1 MPFKVGDAG
10 MQINEALRD
19 LFSQSPKP
27 LVISIDGPAGS
38 GKSTLAGEIARA
50 FAGTY
55 SIEVIHLDELYNG
68 WHDALSDELFNKLLG
83 LINSQGA
90 NETADLEIFDWTLNS
105 YAGSRQVKPAELLI
119 FEGVGSCNALLREKL
134 STSIWLDIDQSTGL
148 ARVLERDGN
157 ELQSEMVKW
166 QKMERQYFARDL
178 TRENA
183 EFILSTQ

>member
-1 MPFKVGDAG
+1 

-55 SIEVIHLDELYNG
+55 SIEVIHLDELYDG
-68 WHDALSDELFNKLLG
+68 WDNALTDELFEKLLR
-83 LINSQGA
+83 LIKSQGT
-90 NETADLEIFDWTLNS
+90 NETADLAIFDWALNS
-105 YAGSRQVKPAELLI
+105 YAGSRQVKPTELLI
-119 FEGVGSCNALLREKL
+119 LEGVGSSNELLRKHL
-134 STSIWLDIDQSTGL
+134 TTSIWLDIEQSIGL
-148 ARVLERDGN
+148 ARVLERDGI

-166 QKMERQYFARDL
+166 QKMESEYFARDL
-178 TRENA
+178 TRESA
-183 EFILSTQ
+183 DFILSTQ